1 MSYELEFLHSA
12 LKEWQKLGHTVREQI
27 KKKLREH
34 LDNPKVQADA
44 LRDMPGHYK
53 IKLRAPGYRL
63 VYRAKMSAWWSWW
76 LPLASA
82 SEGPLT
88 NLPRVVNVRR
98 LVQFRMCPKPLQA
111 ESLRV
116 AAHED
121 RAYGHPITT
130 EEAFHDHSEFT
141 E

>member
-53 IKLRAPGYRL
+53 IKLRAQGYRL
-63 VYRAKMSAWWSWW
+63 VYRV
-76 LPLASA
+76 
-82 SEGPLT
+82 EDE
-88 NLPRVVNVRR
+88 RVVV
-98 LVQFRMCPKPLQA
+98 VV
-111 ESLRV
+111 V
-116 AAHED
+116 AVGKRERGA
-121 RAYGHPITT
+121 AYQSAKGR
-130 EEAFHDHSEFT
+130 
-141 E
+141 